1 MGNILTCCIN
11 SNCGWC
17 RGKEAP
23 CYESDIYE
31 AVAVATSESTTV
43 EPGKLDVGAT
53 EGQDLQHISNQ
64 KTPTGPPED
73 RLSLKFLPP
82 SEEDDDAKIL
92 PSPVQGSS
100 EDNLN
105 LVCPPRSEDYDGD
118 DIEAQLLQLP
128 VLGGCYQFDSSC
140 CSSEDKLSLVCLPPS
155 DVDDLDDDVA
165 EAQFSEVIKRI
176 TDLCKGCDRIDL
188 ILIASSFISLQIL
201 PSPVQAWPE
210 DRLFLRCSPRCKDEE
225 DDDDDL
231 DAHITAQK
239 ENDLTLESLSDEEIH
254 PETRSKDGPFLR
266 CSPRCKDEED
276 DDDDL
281 DAHITAQKEN
291 DLTLESLSDEEIHP
305 VETRSK
311 DGPFLRCS
319 PRCKDEEDDDDDL
332 DAHITAQ
339 KENDLTLE
347 SLSDEEIH
355 PG

>member
-43 EPGKLDVGAT
+43 EPGKLDEGAT

-165 EAQFSEVIKRI
+165 EAQ
-176 TDLCKGCDRIDL
+176 
-188 ILIASSFISLQIL
+188 IL

-210 DRLFLRCSPRCKDEE
+210 DRLFLRCSP
-225 DDDDDL
+225 
-231 DAHITAQK
+231 Q
-239 ENDLTLESLSDEEIH
+239 
-254 PETRSKDGPFLR
+254 
-266 CSPRCKDEED
+266 CKDEED

-347 SLSDEEIH
+347 SLSDEEIPPVETRSKDGPFLRCSPRCKDEEDDDDDLDAHITAQKENDLTLESLSDEEIH